1 MKSDHGG
8 VFGAANRPRAYG
20 RLPLVPPQGFPKVP
34 SLRTRAAGE
43 AISLPVLLRGWFVA
57 FLPPITPPGFFMG
70 FLNAVLRARLPLDTP
85 RRARYNAR
93 RPQPARPERWPHGG
107 HLFESEA
114 FHSHAAT

>member
-43 AISLPVLLRGWFVA
+43 AISLPVLLRDCFVA
-57 FLPPITPPGFFMG
+57 SLLAMTTQVLSMDFE
-70 FLNAVLRARLPLDTP
+70 NAVADSRGRMAD
-85 RRARYNAR
+85 
-93 RPQPARPERWPHGG
+93 GG
-107 HLFESEA
+107 VYMTI
-114 FHSHAAT
+114 SH